1 MPPTTLTRALA
12 ATLIFFFGWCY
23 ITCNSPPVSV
33 HQKIKWSKC
42 AARKG
47 CVAEAHTHSLSAGED
62 ACSSHVDRHSSFF
75 LITIILASLL
85 YEAQRGVIIEMTSQT
100 AGPSGS
106 SPTFKTS
113 KLSPVVLDNHSSA
126 SIGSNISLHPL
137 PILNISEHLVRTR
150 LQSLDSQLAVYGVL
164 LGTQQGRDI
173 DIQNSFEIR
182 LDAASASSTS
192 AAPTINHAFLRS
204 RQAQYKQVFPTL
216 DLLGWYT
223 VGDVPT
229 PQDLEIHKQLLA
241 YNETPLLVQL
251 HQTVSSFENAEVNG
265 ELPIRVYESVV
276 ELVQGET
283 TNFFVPAGYKIET
296 GEAERIAVDHASKA
310 GAESG
315 GDHESTMLA
324 GMQAQHSAISKLNDR
339 IQQVLSYLQAVKDG
353 HAAWDHQALR
363 QIQTVVAN
371 LPHEVLPELKEELL
385 RVSFGLTMQNEVD
398 VARLGPIQLI
408 GVRISKNTSTI
419 ASTPIG

>member
-1 MPPTTLTRALA
+1 M
-12 ATLIFFFGWCY
+12 
-23 ITCNSPPVSV
+23 
-33 HQKIKWSKC
+33 
-42 AARKG
+42 
-47 CVAEAHTHSLSAGED
+47 
-62 ACSSHVDRHSSFF
+62 
-75 LITIILASLL
+75 AS
-85 YEAQRGVIIEMTSQT
+85 QI

-106 SPTFKTS
+106 SPSFKTS
-113 KLSPVVLDNHSSA
+113 NLSPVVLDNHSSA

-150 LQSLDSQLAVYGVL
+150 LQSQDEQLTVYGVL

-173 DIQNSFEIR
+173 EIQNSFEIR
-182 LDAASASSTS
+182 LDPTTSTS
-192 AAPTINHAFLRS
+192 SAPTINHAFLKS

-223 VGDVPT
+223 IGDVPT
-229 PQDLEIHKQLLA
+229 PQDLEVHKQLLA

-251 HQTVSSFENAEVNG
+251 HQTVSSFDNAEANG

-276 ELVQGET
+276 ELVRGET
-283 TNFFVPAGYKIET
+283 TQFFVPAGYKIET

-315 GDHESTMLA
+315 GDHQSTMLA

-339 IQQVLSYLQAVKDG
+339 IRQVLAYLQAVKG
-353 HAAWDHQALR
+353 GGAPWDHQALR

-371 LPHEVLPELKEELL
+371 LPQTALPELQEELL
-385 RVSFGLTMQNEVD
+385 REHNDVLLTNYLSVLTESLHTMNELTDKFEVVQAAGKDDAGDGGLGAPASGAQ
-398 VARLGPIQLI
+398 ARRAGGRGSALRA
-408 GVRISKNTSTI
+408 VYS
-419 ASTPIG
+419 